1 MFAIVVDDV
10 AAYERNKQKTEV
22 LVIRLI
28 KEA

>member
-10 AAYERNKQKTEV
+10 AAYERNKQKTGV

>member
-10 AAYERNKQKTEV
+10 AAHERKKQKTGV